1 MNKEECV
8 LTLTNKG
15 YIKYTKNLI
24 NSINKNNIDLNL
36 FIYTMDQHSFN
47 YFKKLN
53 ENVFLIEGLNTKK
66 FLKQNSPEFG
76 NYMLEKI
83 KIIHQALQTFESVI
97 YLDGDIVI
105 KKNFLNHLS
114 HYEKDYDL
122 LIQDD
127 KNPKKPHIEYLCA
140 GFMKINSNTKTV
152 NFFDSKN
159 ISKEMIMTGLHDQ
172 QYINEN
178 KKTSLYE
185 QSSVLL
191 SRIYNTLSSEKNVK
205 ITPAPSWRVL
215 EDYGGNMNIDR
226 FRESFNRVDFI
237 LHGTCDN
244 TMYKPLGHVVEQ
256 KLKF

>member
-8 LTLTNKG
+8 LTLANKG

-53 ENVFLIEGLNTKK
+53 QNVFLIEGLNTKK

-178 KKTSLYE
+178 KNKLNYFKLPLDLYPNGAHFYLNHD
-185 QSSVLL
+185 SIDPYIIHFNYV
-191 SRIYNTLSSEKNVK
+191 IGNEKRK
-205 ITPAPSWRVL
+205 L
-215 EDYGGNMNIDR
+215 MKKYG
-226 FRESFNRVDFI
+226 EW
-237 LHGTCDN
+237 
-244 TMYKPLGHVVEQ
+244 YK
-256 KLKF
+256 

>member
-178 KKTSLYE
+178 KNKLNYFKLPLDLYPNGAHFYLNHD
-185 QSSVLL
+185 SIDPYIIHFNYVLG
-191 SRIYNTLSSEKNVK
+191 NEKRK
-205 ITPAPSWRVL
+205 L
-215 EDYGGNMNIDR
+215 MKKYG
-226 FRESFNRVDFI
+226 EW
-237 LHGTCDN
+237 
-244 TMYKPLGHVVEQ
+244 YK
-256 KLKF
+256 